1 MLDQLQE
8 ELKIAMK
15 AGEKA
20 EMMGLR
26 NIIGKIK
33 AAQIDKGETLTN
45 EESLKILKT
54 AAKQLKESIDQ
65 YQKGGRDDLA
75 EKEAFEL
82 TLLEKYLPEQLS
94 EEHIRQTVKNIV
106 KNTGA
111 GSMLDMGR
119 VMGATMQ
126 ELAGSADG
134 KIVQKIVQEELSS

>member
-20 EMMGLR
+20 KMMGFR

-33 AAQIDKGETLTN
+33 ATQIDKGETLTN

-106 KNTGA
+106 KNTEA
-111 GSMLDMGR
+111 GSMLDMGK

>member
-8 ELKIAMK
+8 ELKIALK

-20 EMMGLR
+20 KMMGLR

-33 AAQIDKGETLTN
+33 ATQIDKGETLTN

-111 GSMLDMGR
+111 GSMLDMGK

-134 KIVQKIVQEELSS
+134 KIVQKIVQEELNS

>member
-1 MLDQLQE
+1 MLNQLQE
-8 ELKIAMK
+8 ELISAMK

-20 EMMGLR
+20 KMMGLR
-26 NIIGKIK
+26 NIIGKLK

-45 EESLKILKT
+45 EETLNILKS

-65 YQKGGRDDLA
+65 YQKGGREELA
-75 EKEAFEL
+75 EKEEFEL

-94 EEHIRQTVKNIV
+94 EEKIRETMKNII

-111 GSMLDMGR
+111 ESMQDIGK
-119 VMGATMQ
+119 VMGAVMK

-134 KIVQKIVQEELSS
+134 KLVQKIVKEELS

>member
-1 MLDQLQE
+1 MLNQLQE

-20 EMMGLR
+20 KMMGLR

-33 AAQIDKGETLTN
+33 AAQIDKGESLTD

-82 TLLEKYLPEQLS
+82 SLLEKYLPEQLS
-94 EEHIRQTVKNIV
+94 EEQIRETVKNIV

-111 GSMLDMGR
+111 GSMQDMGK
-119 VMGATMQ
+119 VMGATIK

>member
-111 GSMLDMGR
+111 GSMLDMGK

-126 ELAGSADG
+126 ELAGSVDG

>member
-15 AGEKA
+15 AEEKA
-20 EMMGLR
+20 KMMGLR

-33 AAQIDKGETLTN
+33 AAQIDKGETLTD
-45 EESLKILKT
+45 EESSKILKT
-54 AAKQLKESIDQ
+54 ATKQLKESIDQ
-65 YQKGGRDDLA
+65 YQKSGRDDLA

-94 EEHIRQTVKNIV
+94 EEQIKQTVKNIV

-111 GSMLDMGR
+111 GSMQDMGK

-126 ELAGSADG
+126 ELAGSADV
-134 KIVQKIVQEELSS
+134 KIVQKIVQEELS

>member
-94 EEHIRQTVKNIV
+94 EEQIRQTVKNIV
-106 KNTGA
+106 KNTGS
-111 GSMLDMGR
+111 GSMQDMGK

>member
-1 MLDQLQE
+1 
-8 ELKIAMK
+8 
-15 AGEKA
+15 
-20 EMMGLR
+20 MMGLR

-33 AAQIDKGETLTN
+33 AAQIDKGETLTD
-45 EESLKILKT
+45 EESSKILKT

-94 EEHIRQTVKNIV
+94 EEQIRQTVKNIV

-111 GSMLDMGR
+111 GSMLDMGK

-134 KIVQKIVQEELSS
+134 KIVQKIVQEELNS

>member
-8 ELKIAMK
+8 KLKIAMK

-20 EMMGLR
+20 KMMGLR

-33 AAQIDKGETLTN
+33 AAQIDKGETLTD
-45 EESLKILKT
+45 EESSKILKT

-94 EEHIRQTVKNIV
+94 EEQIRQAVKNIV

-111 GSMLDMGR
+111 GSMQDMGK

-134 KIVQKIVQEELSS
+134 KIVQKIVREELSS

>member
-15 AGEKA
+15 AGERAK
-20 EMMGLR
+20 MMGLR

-33 AAQIDKGETLTN
+33 ATQIDKGETLTN

-94 EEHIRQTVKNIV
+94 EEQIRQTVKNIV

-111 GSMLDMGR
+111 GSMQDMGK

>member
-20 EMMGLR
+20 KMMGLR

-33 AAQIDKGETLTN
+33 AAQIDKGETLTD

-54 AAKQLKESIDQ
+54 ATKQLKESIDQ

-94 EEHIRQTVKNIV
+94 EEQIRQTVKNIV

-111 GSMLDMGR
+111 GSMLDMGK

-134 KIVQKIVQEELSS
+134 KIVQKIVKEELSS

>member
-8 ELKIAMK
+8 ELKIALK
-15 AGEKA
+15 AGERAK
-20 EMMGLR
+20 MMGLR

-33 AAQIDKGETLTN
+33 VAQIDTGETLTN

-111 GSMLDMGR
+111 GSMLDMGK

-126 ELAGSADG
+126 ELAESADG

>member
-20 EMMGLR
+20 KMMGLR

-33 AAQIDKGETLTN
+33 ATQIDKGETLTD

-54 AAKQLKESIDQ
+54 AAKQLTESLDQ
-65 YQKGGRDDLA
+65 YRKGGRDDLA

-94 EEHIRQTVKNIV
+94 EEHIRQIVKNIV
-106 KNTGA
+106 KNTEA
-111 GSMLDMGR
+111 GSMQDMGK
-119 VMGATMQ
+119 VIGATMQ

>member
-8 ELKIAMK
+8 ELKIALK

-20 EMMGLR
+20 KMMGLR

-33 AAQIDKGETLTN
+33 AAQIDKGETLTD

-54 AAKQLKESIDQ
+54 AAKQLKESLDQ
-65 YQKGGRDDLA
+65 YRKGGRVDLA

-111 GSMLDMGR
+111 GSMLNMGK

-126 ELAGSADG
+126 ELAGSPDG

>member
-8 ELKIAMK
+8 ELKIALK

-20 EMMGLR
+20 KMMGLR

-33 AAQIDKGETLTN
+33 AAQIDKGKTLTD
-45 EESLKILKT
+45 EES
-54 AAKQLKESIDQ
+54 LKESIDQ
-65 YQKGGRDDLA
+65 YRKGGRDDLA

-94 EEHIRQTVKNIV
+94 EEQIRQTVKNIV

-111 GSMLDMGR
+111 GSMQDMGK

>member
-15 AGEKA
+15 SGEKA
-20 EMMGLR
+20 KMMGLR

-33 AAQIDKGETLTN
+33 ATQIDKGETLTN

-94 EEHIRQTVKNIV
+94 EEQIRQTVKNIV

-111 GSMLDMGR
+111 GSMQDMGK

-134 KIVQKIVQEELSS
+134 KIVQNIVQEELS

>member
-45 EESLKILKT
+45 EETLKILKT
-54 AAKQLKESIDQ
+54 SAKQLKESIDQ

-111 GSMLDMGR
+111 GSMLDMGK

>member
-20 EMMGLR
+20 KMMGLR

-33 AAQIDKGETLTN
+33 AAQIDKGETLTY

-54 AAKQLKESIDQ
+54 ATKQLKESLDQ
-65 YQKGGRDDLA
+65 YRKGGRDDLA

-94 EEHIRQTVKNIV
+94 EEQIRQTVKNIV

-111 GSMLDMGR
+111 GSMQDMGK

>member
-20 EMMGLR
+20 KMMGLR

-75 EKEAFEL
+75 DKEAFEL

-94 EEHIRQTVKNIV
+94 EEQIRQTVKNIV

-111 GSMLDMGR
+111 GSMQDMGK

-134 KIVQKIVQEELSS
+134 KIVQNIVQEELSS

>member
-20 EMMGLR
+20 KMMGLR

-33 AAQIDKGETLTN
+33 AAQIDKGETLTD
-45 EESLKILKT
+45 EESIKILKT

-75 EKEAFEL
+75 DKEAFEL

-111 GSMLDMGR
+111 GSMLDMGK

>member
-20 EMMGLR
+20 KMMGLR

-106 KNTGA
+106 ENTGA
-111 GSMLDMGR
+111 GSMQDMGK

-134 KIVQKIVQEELSS
+134 KIVQKIVQEELS

>member
-8 ELKIAMK
+8 ELKISMK

-111 GSMLDMGR
+111 GSMLDMGK